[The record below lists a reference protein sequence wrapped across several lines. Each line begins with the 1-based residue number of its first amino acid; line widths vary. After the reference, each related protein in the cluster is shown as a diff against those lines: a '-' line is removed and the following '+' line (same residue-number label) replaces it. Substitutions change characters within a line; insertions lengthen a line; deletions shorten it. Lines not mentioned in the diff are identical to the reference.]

1 MDSQEVLDRFSRLS
15 TYSRGDRRAPHKP
28 LLALLALQRFSL
40 EQTKIPFSDL
50 EPELLNLLKI
60 YAPPVR
66 NRHQPELPYWHLQ
79 TDGVWEVEDAELL
92 ARQSSG
98 FPRKAALN
106 NSEGGFT
113 EDVLSA
119 LSLDNDLRKKL
130 VGMLLEEHFPH
141 SIHVDLL
148 AQIGLLDEIAIRE
161 NHPNYEIKKR
171 RDPAFR
177 ENVLRAYEH
186 KCAVTGFRAALGGSY
201 FGCEA
206 AHVQWHAYDGP
217 DSVENGICLEP
228 TVHKLL
234 DAGAWTLSDDRRIL
248 VSKDFTGTATAVG
261 RLREQ
266 HGKLLAEPLKGEP
279 LVSIEFIKWHRDSK
293 LGGVF
298 RQPAMEV

>member
-1 MDSQEVLDRFSRLS
+1 MDSQEILDRFSRLK

-28 LLALLALQRFSL
+28 LLTLLALQRFNL
-40 EQTKIPFSDL
+40 GQIKIPYSDL
-50 EPELLNLLKI
+50 ESDLSSLLKT
-60 YAPPVR
+60 YAPPVK

-79 TDGVWEVEDAELL
+79 TDGIWEVVGAESL

-98 FPRKAALN
+98 FPRKDALN
-106 NSEGGFT
+106 RSEGGFT
-113 EDVLSA
+113 KDVLSA
-119 LSLDNDLRKKL
+119 LKSDKELARKL
-130 VGMLLEEHFPH
+130 VGSILEEHFPH
-141 SIHVDLL
+141 SIHEDLL
-148 AQIGLLDEIAIRE
+148 AQIGLLDEIVVRE
-161 NHPNYEIKKR
+161 NHPDYEIKNR

-177 ENVLRAYEH
+177 ANVLRAYEH
-186 KCAVTGFRAALGGSY
+186 QCAVTGFRAALGGSY

-217 DSVENGICLEP
+217 DTVANGICLEP

-248 VSKDFTGTATAVG
+248 VSKDFTGSNTAIG

-266 HGKLLAEPLKGEP
+266 HGKPLGLPLEGEP
-279 LVSIEFIKWHRDSK
+279 MVSVEFIKWHRESK

>member
-1 MDSQEVLDRFSRLS
+1 VDSHEILDRFSRLK

-28 LLALLALQRFSL
+28 LLTLLALQRFSL
-40 EQTKIPFSDL
+40 GQTKIPYPDLESDL
-50 EPELLNLLKI
+50 LSLLKT
-60 YAPPVR
+60 YAPPVK

-79 TDGVWEVEDAELL
+79 TDGIWEVAGAESL

-98 FPRKAALN
+98 FPRKGALN
-106 NSEGGFT
+106 ASEGGFT

-119 LSLDNDLRKKL
+119 LKSDNELTRKL
-130 VGMLLEEHFPH
+130 VGLLLEEHFPH
-141 SIHVDLL
+141 SIHEDLL
-148 AQIGLLDEIAIRE
+148 AQIGLLDEIAVRE

-177 ENVLRAYEH
+177 ASVLRAYEH
-186 KCAVTGFRAALGGSY
+186 QCAVTGFRAALGGSY

-217 DSVENGICLEP
+217 DTVANGICLEP

-248 VSKDFTGTATAVG
+248 VSKDFTGSDTAVG
-261 RLREQ
+261 RLRER
-266 HGKLLAEPLKGEP
+266 HGKPLGPPLEGEP
-279 LVSIEFIKWHRDSK
+279 MVGIEFIKWHRESK

-298 RQPAMEV
+298 RQPAMKV